1 MSETPDGATREG
13 VAEVDSV
20 LSGGNGDGMEIAISD
35 SPAEIPEPSP
45 EWTVVIVEDN
55 EDYRQDVEDQLL
67 RSDVAYGR
75 APRVIPVAEFSQA
88 EEVLSAQTVDVVI
101 LDVRDDQGSDDAGE
115 LLLDNLKST
124 RFVPVVF
131 YTAYAERVEPLA
143 QSPVVQVVGKE
154 EHTDVLINAVKAAFD
169 SGLPIAVRGLT
180 DHVREVTREYLW
192 DISKQWASLGGYDAE
207 EKTTFLVARLTR
219 SLELTLSLD
228 GEDRLRGPVGR
239 ALTLP
244 SNWHPSRIYVIP
256 PIGENFDT
264 GDLLLHEDTQRYW
277 VQLTPGCDLANG
289 KADRHLL
296 VAADPLLEVDPFR
309 SWSVI
314 EPEWRGIENAVAPRG
329 GWSREE
335 KEHRAKL
342 KKSSSDLRAES
353 KRIILGRH
361 DRYFHLPQFF
371 TVPDLLIDLQHVKTP
386 TESEMG
392 GYTRISGLA
401 SPWPQV
407 LVNRYNRQTGR
418 MGFDDP
424 DADAVLERISREIIE
439 RRGEVARKE
448 LPNGFG
454 EAPG

>member
-1 MSETPDGATREG
+1 MSEIPDGATREG
-13 VAEVDSV
+13 VAEVDSDPD
-20 LSGGNGDGMEIAISD
+20 GGDGDGMEIVIPHLAV
-35 SPAEIPEPSP
+35 EIPDPSP
-45 EWTVVIVEDN
+45 EWTVVIVEDD
-55 EDYRQDVEDQLL
+55 EDYRKDVEDEIR

-75 APRVIPVAEFSQA
+75 APRVIPVADFSQA

-101 LDVRDDQGSDDAGE
+101 LDVRDDKGSDDAGE
-115 LLLDNLKST
+115 IILENLKAT

-143 QSPVVQVVGKE
+143 QPPVVQVVGKE
-154 EHTDVLINAVKAAFD
+154 ERTDVLVNAVKAAFD
-169 SGLPIAVRGLT
+169 SGLPIAVRGLA

-228 GEDRLRGPVGR
+228 GDDRLRGPVGR
-239 ALTLP
+239 ALASP

-264 GDLLLHEDTQRYW
+264 GDLLLHGVSQRYW

-296 VAADPLLEVDPFR
+296 VAAAPLLEVDPFR
-309 SWSVI
+309 AWSMI
-314 EPEWRGIENAVAPRG
+314 EPEWKGIENAVTPRS

-335 KEHRAKL
+335 KERRAKL
-342 KKSSSDLRAES
+342 KKSSSELRAES
-353 KRIILGRH
+353 RRIILGRH

-386 TESEMG
+386 TESEMCE
-392 GYTRISGLA
+392 YTRISGLA

-439 RRGEVARKE
+439 RQGEVGKE
-448 LPNGFG
+448 RNS
-454 EAPG
+454 E

>member
-1 MSETPDGATREG
+1 MSAIADGVAGEG
-13 VAEVDSV
+13 VTEVDYAV
-20 LSGGNGDGMEIAISD
+20 DGGNDDDVEPDIPDLTIAF
-35 SPAEIPEPSP
+35 PEPSP

-55 EDYRQDVEDQLL
+55 EDFRKDVEDQLR

-101 LDVRDDQGSDDAGE
+101 LDVRDDEGRDDAGE
-115 LLLDNLKST
+115 LILDNLKST

-131 YTAYAERVEPLA
+131 YTAYTERVEPLA
-143 QSPVVQVVGKE
+143 QPPVVQVVGKE

-169 SGLPIAVRGLT
+169 SGLPIAVRGLA

-192 DISKQWASLGGYDAE
+192 DISKQWASLGNYDAE
-207 EKTTFLVARLTR
+207 EKITFLTARLTR

-239 ALTLP
+239 ALELP

-256 PIGENFDT
+256 PIGDNFDT
-264 GDLLLHEDTQRYW
+264 GDLLLHADTQRYW

-296 VAADPLLEVDPFR
+296 VAASPLLEVDPFR
-309 SWSVI
+309 AWSVI
-314 EPEWRGIENAVAPRG
+314 EPEWRSIEKAIPPRG
-329 GWSREE
+329 GWNPEE
-335 KEHRAKL
+335 KGRRMKL
-342 KKSSSDLRAES
+342 KKNSSDLRAES
-353 KRIILGRH
+353 RRIILGRH

-392 GYTRISGLA
+392 EYARISGLA

-424 DADAVLERISREIIE
+424 DADAVLERISRDMIK
-439 RRGEVARKE
+439 RRGEVSKGRVSE
-448 LPNGFG
+448 
-454 EAPG
+454 

>member
-1 MSETPDGATREG
+1 MSESPDGVTPEG
-13 VAEVDSV
+13 VTQMDADLGGVD
-20 LSGGNGDGMEIAISD
+20 GDSTEITGPDQAV
-35 SPAEIPEPSP
+35 ELPEPSP

-55 EDYRQDVEDQLL
+55 EDYRKDVEDQLR

-75 APRVIPVAEFSQA
+75 APRVIPVGEFSQA
-88 EEVLSAQTVDVVI
+88 EEILSAQTVDVVI

-143 QSPVVQVVGKE
+143 QPPVVQIVGKE
-154 EHTDVLINAVKAAFD
+154 EHTDVLVNAVRAAFD
-169 SGLPIAVRGLT
+169 SGLPIAVRGLA

-192 DISKQWASLGGYDAE
+192 DIAKQWASLGDYDAE

-219 SLELTLSLD
+219 SLELTLALD

-239 ALTLP
+239 ALALP

-256 PIGENFDT
+256 PIGEKFDT
-264 GDLLLHEDTQRYW
+264 GDLLLHGETQRYW
-277 VQLTPGCDLANG
+277 VQLTPSCDLANG

-296 VAADPLLEVDPFR
+296 VAADPLLEVDPFL
-309 SWSVI
+309 SWGVV
-314 EPEWRGIENAVAPRG
+314 EPEWKSIEQAVAPRG
-329 GWSREE
+329 GWSQEE
-335 KEHRAKL
+335 KERRAKL
-342 KKSSSDLRAES
+342 KKASNDLRAES
-353 KRIILGRH
+353 KKIILGRH
-361 DRYFHLPQFF
+361 DRFFHLPKFF
-371 TVPDLLIDLQHVKTP
+371 TVPDLLIDFQHVQTP
-386 TESEMG
+386 TDSEMG
-392 GYTRISGLA
+392 EYVRISGLA

-424 DADAVLERISREIIE
+424 NADAVLERISREIIE
-439 RRGEVARKE
+439 RQA
-448 LPNGFG
+448 
-454 EAPG
+454 EAVGKGIDE